1 MNKTKNDLPE
11 KVRVNVAGLL
21 QERLADAIDLVSHAK
36 QAHWNVKG
44 PSFIAL
50 HELFDKVYANAGDYA
65 DLLAER
71 IAQLGGTVQGTTR
84 AVAKQTQL
92 PEYPQT
98 LTNGREHAE
107 ALAHSLAY
115 FSSVVRQGIDRAD
128 DMGDKATADIF
139 TEISRGVDKDLW
151 FVEAH
156 LQADR

>member
-1 MNKTKNDLPE
+1 
-11 KVRVNVAGLL
+11 
-21 QERLADAIDLVSHAK
+21 
-36 QAHWNVKG
+36 
-44 PSFIAL
+44 
-50 HELFDKVYANAGDYA
+50 
-65 DLLAER
+65 
-71 IAQLGGTVQGTTR
+71 
-84 AVAKQTQL
+84 VAKQTQL